1 MKNNIPENLLKK
13 DIKNHIINI
22 ISGNLGVCI
31 GLNINPLYNF
41 KLGNIDF
48 LVHNKYNLNL
58 FYNKNQELVIKI
70 KEDEKI
76 KILSEYTTGCCFGMK
91 EVDITVPNM
100 IDFYSLTTGLNFYY
114 KLEKDMEN
122 KKGFYFY
129 STQIDRF
136 NKIINEFKEKES
148 YFIFNLVK

>member
-1 MKNNIPENLLKK
+1 MNKSNSSVLKTSLK
-13 DIKNHIINI
+13 SSIINI
-22 ISGNLGVCI
+22 ISDKLCVCI

-76 KILSEYTTGCCFGMK
+76 KILSEYTTGCCFAMK
-91 EVDITVPNM
+91 EIDITVPNM
-100 IDFYSLTTGLNFYY
+100 IDFYSLITGLNFYY
-114 KLEKDMEN
+114 KVEKEVEN

-129 STQIDRF
+129 SAQIDRF

>member
-1 MKNNIPENLLKK
+1 
-13 DIKNHIINI
+13 
-22 ISGNLGVCI
+22 
-31 GLNINPLYNF
+31 
-41 KLGNIDF
+41 
-48 LVHNKYNLNL
+48 
-58 FYNKNQELVIKI
+58 
-70 KEDEKI
+70 
-76 KILSEYTTGCCFGMK
+76 MK